1 MSFDYAETANTA
13 DELLTE
19 FGQGCILTSITDGA
33 YDPATGDAQTL
44 SVLHPII
51 AAIFDY
57 PQRFIDGTLIR
68 TGDKRVL
75 ASPVGLTVE
84 PKPGDTLTDAT
95 GKVYQVI
102 DAKATAPAG
111 TVVLWTIQV
120 RK

>member
-1 MSFDYAETANTA
+1 MSFDYDNIAAVA
-13 DELLTE
+13 DELLAE
-19 FGQGCILTSITDGA
+19 FGQSCSLGSVTDGA
-33 YDPATGDAQTL
+33 YDPATGE
-44 SVLHPII
+44 
-51 AAIFDY
+51 AAPAATAHAITAAVFDY

-75 ASPVGLTVE
+75 ASPVGLAVE
-84 PKPGDTLTDAT
+84 PKPGDTLTDSA

>member
-1 MSFDYAETANTA
+1 MSFDYTDTAATT

-19 FGQGCILTSITDGA
+19 FGQGCILTSVTDGA

-51 AAIFDY
+51 AAVFDY

-68 TGDKRVL
+68 VGDKRALV
-75 ASPVGLTVE
+75 SPVGLSVE
-84 PKPGDTLTDAT
+84 PKPGDVLADAA

-102 DAKATAPAG
+102 DAKPTAPAG
-111 TVVLWTIQV
+111 TVVLWTLQV